1 MKKIAIALC
10 SLALPMLLAAQSTVK
25 DDKGQ
30 EVTVQQVRQTVDV
43 TTSTFEAGA
52 TKTDNP
58 DITKPNTLY
67 KCSYAKKAGN
77 AMSFGSMKAC
87 CKSGAVKACCLSKQ
101 SQVGAGAKAAQA
113 VQLR

>member
-67 KCSYAKKAGN
+67 KCSYAGN
-77 AMSFGSMKAC
+77 AKSFGSMKAC

-113 VQLR
+113 VQPR